1 MSLVRFYELR
11 GRVEEFHKVWKSAGI
26 QVESFRLQTR
36 NNLEKIIVITAFI
49 AVRLLQLRE
58 LVGDKVNAK
67 SVSCEQY
74 FNPLEYK
81 LIWSKTETKGL
92 PKKAP
97 SLYWAYYAIAKLGG
111 WHNSKRTG
119 IDGWDALWKAWFAL
133 SPLLEGTRFM

>member
-74 FNPLEYK
+74 FNPLE
-81 LIWSKTETKGL
+81 
-92 PKKAP
+92 
-97 SLYWAYYAIAKLGG
+97 
-111 WHNSKRTG
+111 
-119 IDGWDALWKAWFAL
+119 
-133 SPLLEGTRFM
+133 

>member
-1 MSLVRFYELR
+1 MRLVRFYELR
-11 GRVEEFHKVWKSAGI
+11 GRVEEFHKAWKSAGT

-74 FNPLEYK
+74 FNPLE
-81 LIWSKTETKGL
+81 
-92 PKKAP
+92 
-97 SLYWAYYAIAKLGG
+97 
-111 WHNSKRTG
+111 
-119 IDGWDALWKAWFAL
+119 
-133 SPLLEGTRFM
+133 